1 MLKVREYMKNVGK
14 SITYAASDVMS
25 EHYETL
31 NDFKN
36 TNREV
41 FKEAYTA
48 VKDYRATFARVKT
61 QIVKSDIYTA
71 ANLGINNIISDIKT
85 GKFYN
90 KEREN
95 EYASTYGGSLMDES
109 EWDMDSSDF
118 DWDNKSDVSEGE
130 KIIATA
136 IKKNNKMSTVMMAD
150 AMTQGHKAIIDSSR
164 ENTTLLYVQQE
175 KLYNKVGGSLDNI
188 TSILK
193 NNAENNAKVQNQHMK
208 NTATFFTNMEKKTDK
223 IVAQLDEMIQ
233 MQRNLYKR
241 EAEKEKERKKNTV
254 TDISPGGI
262 PNLKEYKNA
271 IKKNIQDTISE
282 ITGGAG
288 SMGDALGGANFFA
301 MMTSN
306 PLGEVMKWGMNKALG
321 KEFKKASKDFD
332 NSLKGYFSTLMA
344 KANNAKFNSEDGVAK
359 FLGSIFGL
367 KIDKEASAL
376 DTSKYNRGP
385 IPFDGITKKSITEV
399 IPYYLRKMTA
409 ILTGDDEEVFD
420 YKTGKWRT
428 VRSVQKQHDEWK
440 NAGAKNAIA
449 GLNSLITDALG
460 KNTNQ
465 LMTKFRDQKKFKE
478 NYDKLAEALY
488 RTNGDL
494 NILNRPYDYG
504 IDAEFLDA
512 IKTILQDTQYY
523 YDTTAD
529 RAKKDENGN
538 PIGTFRSGSKTNS
551 RGTYRPDKIVGI
563 NRSKGANGIR
573 TGINS
578 RSVIA
583 NLARNIIETKSQR
596 ADQMRSMEKD
606 ADLIERLLYSEGIVI
621 DPDSKNNPSIRT
633 KHGDY
638 NVERAFNSPLAQ
650 AMKFVQDEHGNTLF
664 KYLQYIKRDLT
675 ALRVSGLGLLGITG
689 NKSIITDNEM
699 NFEKGESKRDSIQVE
714 SYIKHGGDNFYKN
727 QKNEAKEEEAY
738 DKKYENALEKWK
750 NEKKGIKPREIKE
763 FKDIIGFLNDREEE
777 LQKDAKKELKDKK
790 DIYDIMVD
798 WNFLKKEEAD
808 KFKEIL
814 YDKDKTMKQNLSERK
829 GMEKVALLTN
839 YATKLVQK
847 PWEAATDAVVSLDK
861 WISDLFFG
869 KALRKTKEDE
879 EDEQKGLLASMKDH
893 IKDGF
898 TNIIDSLSDKVG
910 EWMEKFNDKIK
921 DKLSP
926 AWKWLFG
933 EKADSESPREG
944 GILNG
949 GFVGKIGEWFRKNTE
964 DIKQWALEEARK
976 AKEAVTGKKDEDED
990 SSTSSSSITNSIIE
1004 EALTT
1009 KNKKQLINLLVVES
1023 KIFKNT
1029 REFDKYYK
1037 YCKDNNFSYRDAID
1051 VDNINIYL
1059 LKNKSKKVIDSSVG
1073 NNIVSG
1079 SNSLTENKFGRK
1091 MKDVNFEDIDSVKD
1105 FLRKSYFSGN
1115 TKDIDEYIEW
1125 AEKNI
1130 GLDDLYRICLENNI
1144 NEFKRIKAKNSSINK
1159 THQYIEKVNNK
1170 FSQNPHLKSLQE
1182 EYQNA
1187 EGSTAAER
1195 FAKAKNK
1202 LKESEEEATQENTNV
1217 LKRITSPIEKI
1228 ANYLEAIANK
1238 LGAIPII
1245 NNPTNQQARGGINK
1259 TGRAFPSVVSSG
1271 EIINGNV
1278 VPPGGPYITT
1288 IPKDGVVINPADE
1301 NTINRQAREEKS
1313 FFNKLRFNAKANDNL
1328 SEATI
1333 IDKMKDEKN
1342 QEFAADV
1349 IAKGGIGFAAG
1360 LLLGHPLLA
1369 AGVGIASGFSKK
1381 TNSFAN
1387 AIFGTASGVDENGNP
1402 VRQDDGLLSKEV
1414 QKAIPDIKRF
1424 GLGGAIAGL
1433 ITPFGPV
1440 GGLLIG
1446 SALGFAK
1453 NNGLVKDTLFG
1464 PDGVFEKDK
1473 ADKLRKALPNI
1484 GIGAAAGAL
1493 LGPFGLVGNAILG
1506 ATAGYVTSMDKFKTA
1521 IFGKD
1526 VKRIDKDGNEITVK
1540 EGGLVG
1546 AIKKGAEPLKNF
1558 GRTVVE
1564 GLTDAIFG
1572 KKIDTGKTDENGDPI
1587 MKRKGGIF
1595 GMVKDQIISPI
1606 AEGLKPILQ
1615 ETKIMFKKTIGVIP
1629 GMVKKYIIDKPGT
1642 HLGDRISGVGS
1653 KIAKAGI
1660 NLGKGALWLGATPLM
1675 LGAQGIKGIGAGLR
1689 RKQIRRGQ
1697 ADDMTAEERLA
1708 YRKSSNF
1715 MQDIDDYYN
1724 IDQSLAR
1731 LGTTS
1736 TVDELEYLRSV
1747 LLYATD
1753 EGSALDEEDRYV
1765 REEFDKELTR
1775 YISGRDANRIMK
1787 QLNRKGVNYNKAERI
1802 LRGNL
1807 KGIDGEKLAPEQKQ
1821 KLIDELHNLYEK
1833 RDSIIERHKEIKK
1846 RGKNIDSELKKL
1858 GLSGVKV
1865 NDKKQ
1870 VNKLVSYLNTEIS
1883 HKEAGVDNS
1892 AIGRNTTELEENTSE
1907 IKKLTEAITD
1917 QIRAYIGFKDDLAKK
1932 YGFKGEIE
1940 NQTKRDSQFR
1950 KDSDEEENDKSD
1962 NNSNNKDELEKIMKT
1977 MKGPFKKTRAKAKL
1991 KKDLKKKMEE
2001 AAYEKCKEL
2010 ENAAAKNWEVASK
2023 EAFNRDPDDPD
2034 NPNVRQITLDG
2045 ITYKVYSKDKE
2056 ETEKEYKYYVRNYI
2070 DSRIPKSSPIRN
2082 FIFSKAG
2089 RLMYKIHSAGVI
2101 KTTMALAFAAA
2112 TPASGLLLAGYG
2124 ASRLVKL
2131 MHKHDIRPIR
2141 SIATGIGHGALAIG
2155 RFTKNKLYRDSTGK
2169 DLSKKARKE
2178 WRKLSDEEKMEYA
2191 HNKWE
2196 EMSANE
2202 KSNYNDEND
2211 YLTNGGAEKDY
2222 IKEKIDE
2229 LEKQGG
2235 NKSGLLARPLKTASR
2250 IKAGVKNYVAG
2261 VINNAKKKG
2270 KDASPL
2276 EKLIFNISDKLGNIK
2291 EGLFGKK
2298 GDRGGLLQKI
2308 FGITKWVVGAPL
2320 LVGFLSKF
2328 KSKIGPMIIG
2338 KKDSKGNYSGGM
2350 FSGVANAF
2358 KESFNKFGGKIRD
2371 WFKNEGDYKNTN
2383 TGLQGFYKNF
2393 KSLLSSLGDTWKLGF
2408 DTILHKWV
2416 PYAVE
2421 HLITGLPAAIGGVI
2435 KGAFNGILGLLK
2447 LNAKANDNL
2456 QTITFNDTMGG
2467 SFSTE
2472 SLTAGQTYSDTDY
2485 GDESYLN
2492 NVNNEATY
2500 SSGSSG
2506 LSFGSPKA
2514 EGSSMLTRF
2523 AKNKIATR
2531 FGSKLYRS
2539 GGKLGGKVLEKSGKL
2554 VSKLPGGVVTKGV
2567 GATAKGIGKVL
2578 QFDTAVEK
2586 SAESVVEKLSKE
2598 GAENAAK
2605 KGTESLLKGGT
2616 EQIFK
2621 ETAEN
2626 VVEKGSSGVIKK
2638 ICKFLSGALEKIFKC
2653 GPFKK
2658 AMKKAAKEGAEQAT
2672 EKGLKKAI
2680 KELTEK
2686 VAKGLAK
2693 KASSALAKITTKIGA
2708 GIASGGLITAGFVL
2722 YDFTTGMADARNI
2735 LQIVDEKISWVD
2747 RILAGLSKVLSGIII
2762 LFDEQICCGLILNI
2776 FGQLFFPKKVA
2787 EIQQKQE
2794 QAKLIVQQYNEEN
2807 GTNYSINDYNNEFNG
2822 NAYTK
2827 VKEGISKVGK
2837 GIWNGIKT
2845 VGKTIMGTNARAN
2858 SHLQPID
2865 LDSNSQSE
2873 PYISGKTNKKNKT
2886 IKTLATVAGGVLGG
2900 PIGAVLGNAL
2910 SSKAIEKSER
2920 AKERS
2925 EFIKNLPSMF
2935 IQLCRNISM
2944 IANKVN
2950 GNITNTGV
2958 AGKDIKS
2965 DTSIEGFMSNSINT
2979 SVDAVSQGIE
2989 SIAEFK
2995 TKFDKE
3001 NQEVN
3006 QLINSGKLGPID
3018 KGFWNINLI
3027 ESGNPLIDSMLK
3039 MNEYMSRLIRAPF
3052 SMVAQTMGNV
3062 GAVLA
3067 ADDNNNNSNNNSE
3080 SEEKDTSPKK
3090 GKSLISKI
3098 GGFFKGL
3105 FGKGKDDNSGKGSS
3119 DHIYQRD
3126 YSGSFQTAGD
3136 TERQTIADSGCGP
3149 AAAATVMNRY
3159 GLHGDLNKAAKF
3171 ATTRGYKEVN
3181 GGTYPEYFNDYL
3193 SQKGIQTKPT
3203 QSNAEVVR
3211 SLAQGKPVIMMGR
3224 NSNNNSNTP
3233 YGSKYSHYVVAT
3245 GLDKNGQVIVE
3256 DSEDRRGQTRY
3267 SLADTLKNTSIK
3279 ITTSANGKYG
3289 RGSSFASVFSN
3300 YTESMIKGM
3309 YGGYYNALF
3318 GLDTDDGQNGTTSS
3332 GSNNSQ
3338 NQGSSNI
3345 TNVQDSSDVETRKKI
3360 IWDFLISHGC
3370 SKNFAAAIMGN
3381 MRRESGFDPTAGE
3394 IASGASGAKSI
3405 LQMDHPLLN
3414 DHPATGHGWGL
3425 CQWSYGEGHAAL
3437 YNWCEA
3443 HGLSADT
3450 LEGQLNY
3457 LIAGLKGIDMDAA
3470 TNPNNSNIF
3479 NCTGEGVITYT
3490 NYLVE
3495 QYGGFDYINGLSIP
3509 DAVIAFYKT
3518 YERGYNE
3525 DSDIAKSIPW
3535 AQEIYDQ
3542 FANSSGSGKGK
3553 KINASEFF
3561 SNKVGK
3567 GKYGRGTKNISKSRY
3582 PKLGR
3587 SKPKFGRASY
3597 GPDQYL
3603 ELYGSPLTYNGE
3615 KVYITGEVNEYGG
3628 QIIKTVNSDQIVDAD
3643 TAEGQKI
3650 YDTLATDLNCT
3661 SHVPS
3666 SSEESSEDNNTDESQ
3681 NETTPAINSSNSFLT
3696 MFGEYTGSLM
3706 KGLYGNYWTALFGN
3720 EEANGEEKINPQNV
3734 HAKKINNTAKVC
3746 APIAG
3751 RFKINQQYSIN
3762 GLDKD
3767 GNPTAYGGPHFG
3779 VDMKPCDENGNAPEN
3794 PIGTKIFSL
3803 CNGQVIQAS
3812 YGGNAGNV
3820 VSVCSSD
3827 SATKGKLFTY
3837 MHLDEIN
3844 VKKDQQVTVGQLL
3857 GTLGNTGECYPEGV
3871 DGAHLHFEIDL
3882 GGVWGSNSG
3891 SNPTQDPAEIMGI
3904 PSGIDVHNVGLD
3916 AVFENELF
3924 PDTSEDYGVGK
3935 YGRGKEESNT
3945 SISKKYSNN
3954 YNKKMSTLSGS
3965 SRSSYGRGSS
3975 NNHNKSNRSLVN
3987 TQIVNKKMAQAE
3999 KNRNLNIYNENR
4011 LRSIND
4017 NGSTPKWTTQENPN
4031 YMKELQNLNQE
4042 TGYGYGIEP
4051 NISSTK
4057 INQLNLS
4064 NDQLISILEVIAD
4077 NSNKTDQIIQ
4087 LLAAIV
4093 TNTSSTNNTQSN
4105 STNKI
4110 NQLISQLRS
4119 NNSSSAPIAG
4129 LNNILN
4135 NNSENTA
4142 KAVYSIAK
4150 S

>member
-41 FKEAYTA
+41 FKEAYIA
-48 VKDYRATFARVKT
+48 VKDYRSTFARVKT

-118 DWDNKSDVSEGE
+118 DWDTKSDVSEGE

-193 NNAENNAKVQNQHMK
+193 NNAENNAKAQNQHMK

-301 MMTSN
+301 MMAAN

-321 KEFKKASKDFD
+321 NEFKKASKDFD

-420 YKTGKWRT
+420 FKTGKWRT
-428 VRSVQKQHDEWK
+428 VRSVQKQHDDWK
-440 NAGAKNAIA
+440 KAGAKNAMA

-465 LMTKFRDQKKFKE
+465 LMTKFRDQKRFKE

-523 YDTTAD
+523 YDTAD
-529 RAKKDENGN
+529 DRIKKDKDGN
-538 PIGTFRSGSKTNS
+538 PVKSPFRSGSRTNS
-551 RGTYRPDKIVGI
+551 RGTYVAPKVVGI

-606 ADLIERLLYSEGIVI
+606 ADLIERILYSEGIVI

-638 NVERAFNSPLAQ
+638 NIERAFNSPLAQ
-650 AMKFVQDEHGNTLF
+650 AIKFVPDEHGNTLF

-675 ALRVSGLGLLGITG
+675 AIRVSGLGLLGITG

-714 SYIKHGGDNFYKN
+714 SYIKHGGENFYKN

-750 NEKKGIKPREIKE
+750 NEKKGREPREIKE

-790 DIYDIMVD
+790 DIYDVMVD

-879 EDEQKGLLASMKDH
+879 EDEEKGLLASMKDH

-933 EKADSESPREG
+933 EKADSETPRSGGVLG
-944 GILNG
+944 GIFGHFETAL
-949 GFVGKIGEWFRKNTE
+949 KKNAE
-964 DIKQWALEEARK
+964 DIKQWTLEEARK
-976 AKEAVTGKKDEDED
+976 AKEAVTGKKNEDED
-990 SSTSSSSITNSIIE
+990 SSSTSSITS
-1004 EALTT
+1004 
-1009 KNKKQLINLLVVES
+1009 
-1023 KIFKNT
+1023 
-1029 REFDKYYK
+1029 
-1037 YCKDNNFSYRDAID
+1037 
-1051 VDNINIYL
+1051 
-1059 LKNKSKKVIDSSVG
+1059 
-1073 NNIVSG
+1073 
-1079 SNSLTENKFGRK
+1079 SNSLTSKTISKPERKKLKKIIIDGGILSNYEDPNEQFAKYIRYCRENKIPFDIA
-1091 MKDVNFEDIDSVKD
+1091 KD
-1105 FLRKSYFSGN
+1105 
-1115 TKDIDEYIEW
+1115 
-1125 AEKNI
+1125 EKNI
-1130 GLDDLYRICLENNI
+1130 YKFFKNNG
-1144 NEFKRIKAKNSSINK
+1144 
-1159 THQYIEKVNNK
+1159 IEMDPNFVQKVNKQFLHDN
-1170 FSQNPHLKSLQE
+1170 Q
-1182 EYQNA
+1182 
-1187 EGSTAAER
+1187 
-1195 FAKAKNK
+1195 NK
-1202 LKESEEEATQENTNV
+1202 LKSGSHSTKEEKISRKSIGNKRDERIVLRIKSIFLELGYSEKDAEDYINWFKNNEGNHSISGKKVNDNNLIANEDYILNYVSGQTEVQINETYQKLKSQYTNKSSKKLFDIAKKDSRKYMNDTLGKSEETTKENTNA
-1217 LKRITSPIEKI
+1217 LERITSPIEKI

-1245 NNPTNQQARGGINK
+1245 NNPSNQQARGGINR
-1259 TGRAFPSVVSSG
+1259 TGKPFTSVVSSG

-1342 QEFAADV
+1342 QAFAADV

-1414 QKAIPDIKRF
+1414 QKAIPDVKKF

-1453 NNGLVKDTLFG
+1453 NNSLVKDTLFG

-1493 LGPFGLVGNAILG
+1493 LGPFGLVGNVILG

-1595 GMVKDQIISPI
+1595 GMVKDQIIAPI
-1606 AEGLKPILQ
+1606 AEGMKPILQ
-1615 ETKIMFKKTIGVIP
+1615 ETKIMFKKTIGSIP
-1629 GMVKKYIIDKPGT
+1629 GMVKKYILDKPGS

-1660 NLGKGALWLGATPLM
+1660 NLGKSALWVGATPLM
-1675 LGAQGIKGIGAGLR
+1675 LGARTIQGIGAGLR

-1715 MQDIDDYYN
+1715 MADRDDYYD
-1724 IDQSLAR
+1724 IDQSLAK
-1731 LGTTS
+1731 LGNTS
-1736 TVDELEYLRSV
+1736 TVDELEYLRSA

-1753 EGSALDEEDRYV
+1753 ENSALDEEDRYV
-1765 REEFDKELTR
+1765 REEFDKELTK
-1775 YISGRDANRIMK
+1775 YISGRDAHKIMK
-1787 QLNRKGVNYNKAERI
+1787 QLNSKGVDYNKAERI

-1807 KGIDGEKLAPEQKQ
+1807 KGLDGEKLAPEQKQ
-1821 KLIDELHNLYEK
+1821 KLIDELHNLYKK
-1833 RDSIIERHKEIKK
+1833 RESVIERHKEIKEK
-1846 RGKNIDSELKKL
+1846 GKDINSVISEL
-1858 GLSGVKV
+1858 GLSGVDV

-1870 VNKLVSYLNTEIS
+1870 VNKLVSYLNTEIT
-1883 HKEAGVDNS
+1883 HKEAGIDNS

-1907 IKKLTEAITD
+1907 IKKLTEVVTD
-1917 QIRAYIGFKDDLAKK
+1917 QIRAYIGFKDDLAEK
-1932 YGFKGEIE
+1932 YGFKGELE
-1940 NQTKRDSQFR
+1940 NQAKRDSKFR
-1950 KDSDEEENDKSD
+1950 DKLDAKNYAPEVTGETGLVLYDPEFAKFQEEHNKLSNENTPQDIKYGDKFKDI
-1962 NNSNNKDELEKIMKT
+1962 LKT
-1977 MKGPFKKTRAKAKL
+1977 MRGPFKKSRARL
-1991 KKDLKKKMEE
+1991 RVKKDLKEEMEKARKKE
-2001 AAYEKCKEL
+2001 ANEKCKEL
-2010 ENAAAKNWEVASK
+2010 EEQAKINWNNAVN
-2023 EAFNRDPDDPD
+2023 EAFKLDGDPD
-2034 NPNVRQITLDG
+2034 NPNAREITLDG
-2045 ITYKVYSKDKE
+2045 ITYNVYSNDKE

-2070 DSRIPKSSPIRN
+2070 NSRIPKSSPIRN
-2082 FIFSKAG
+2082 FIFSTSG
-2089 RLMYKIHSAGVI
+2089 RLMYKIHSADVI

-2112 TPASGLLLAGYG
+2112 TPASGLILAGYG
-2124 ASRLVKL
+2124 ASKLVKL
-2131 MHKHDIRPIR
+2131 MHKHNIRPVK
-2141 SIATGIGHGALAIG
+2141 SLATGIGHGALAIG

-2178 WRKLSDEEKMEYA
+2178 WKKLSDEEKMEYA

-2261 VINNAKKKG
+2261 AINNAKKKG

-2298 GDRGGLLQKI
+2298 GDRGGILQKI
-2308 FGITKWVVGAPL
+2308 FGVTKWVIGAPL

-2338 KKDSKGNYSGGM
+2338 KKDSEGNYSGGM

-2371 WFKNEGDYKNTN
+2371 WFKNEGDYKDTN

-2408 DTILHKWV
+2408 DTIMQKWI

-2421 HLITGLPAAIGGVI
+2421 NIIINLPKAIGGVI

-2447 LNAKANDNL
+2447 LNAKANDGL

-2467 SFSTE
+2467 SFSME
-2472 SLTAGQTYSDTDY
+2472 SLSAGQTYSDTNY

-2492 NVNNEATY
+2492 NINNDTTTY
-2500 SSGSSG
+2500 SSNNSSG

-2531 FGSKLYRS
+2531 LGSNLYRS
-2539 GGKLGGKVLEKSGKL
+2539 GGKLGGKIFEKSGKL
-2554 VSKLPGGVVTKGV
+2554 ISKLPGGVVTKGV

-2578 QFDTAVEK
+2578 QFDTAIEK
-2586 SAESVVEKLSKE
+2586 GAEDVVEKLGKE
-2598 GAENAAK
+2598 GTENVAEK
-2605 KGTESLLKGGT
+2605 TVKEGTER
-2616 EQIFK
+2616 IFK

-2626 VVEKGSSGVIKK
+2626 AAEKGSSGIIKK
-2638 ICKFLSGALEKIFKC
+2638 ICKFLSGAVEKIFKG

-2658 AMKKAAKEGAEQAT
+2658 PGRP
-2672 EKGLKKAI
+2672 
-2680 KELTEK
+2680 
-2686 VAKGLAK
+2686 
-2693 KASSALAKITTKIGA
+2693 
-2708 GIASGGLITAGFVL
+2708 VL
-2722 YDFTTGMADARNI
+2722 
-2735 LQIVDEKISWVD
+2735 
-2747 RILAGLSKVLSGIII
+2747 
-2762 LFDEQICCGLILNI
+2762 
-2776 FGQLFFPKKVA
+2776 P
-2787 EIQQKQE
+2787 
-2794 QAKLIVQQYNEEN
+2794 
-2807 GTNYSINDYNNEFNG
+2807 
-2822 NAYTK
+2822 
-2827 VKEGISKVGK
+2827 
-2837 GIWNGIKT
+2837 
-2845 VGKTIMGTNARAN
+2845 
-2858 SHLQPID
+2858 
-2865 LDSNSQSE
+2865 
-2873 PYISGKTNKKNKT
+2873 
-2886 IKTLATVAGGVLGG
+2886 
-2900 PIGAVLGNAL
+2900 
-2910 SSKAIEKSER
+2910 
-2920 AKERS
+2920 
-2925 EFIKNLPSMF
+2925 
-2935 IQLCRNISM
+2935 
-2944 IANKVN
+2944 
-2950 GNITNTGV
+2950 
-2958 AGKDIKS
+2958 
-2965 DTSIEGFMSNSINT
+2965 
-2979 SVDAVSQGIE
+2979 
-2989 SIAEFK
+2989 
-2995 TKFDKE
+2995 
-3001 NQEVN
+3001 
-3006 QLINSGKLGPID
+3006 
-3018 KGFWNINLI
+3018 
-3027 ESGNPLIDSMLK
+3027 
-3039 MNEYMSRLIRAPF
+3039 
-3052 SMVAQTMGNV
+3052 
-3062 GAVLA
+3062 
-3067 ADDNNNNSNNNSE
+3067 
-3080 SEEKDTSPKK
+3080 
-3090 GKSLISKI
+3090 
-3098 GGFFKGL
+3098 
-3105 FGKGKDDNSGKGSS
+3105 
-3119 DHIYQRD
+3119 
-3126 YSGSFQTAGD
+3126 
-3136 TERQTIADSGCGP
+3136 
-3149 AAAATVMNRY
+3149 
-3159 GLHGDLNKAAKF
+3159 
-3171 ATTRGYKEVN
+3171 
-3181 GGTYPEYFNDYL
+3181 
-3193 SQKGIQTKPT
+3193 
-3203 QSNAEVVR
+3203 
-3211 SLAQGKPVIMMGR
+3211 
-3224 NSNNNSNTP
+3224 
-3233 YGSKYSHYVVAT
+3233 
-3245 GLDKNGQVIVE
+3245 
-3256 DSEDRRGQTRY
+3256 
-3267 SLADTLKNTSIK
+3267 
-3279 ITTSANGKYG
+3279 
-3289 RGSSFASVFSN
+3289 
-3300 YTESMIKGM
+3300 
-3309 YGGYYNALF
+3309 
-3318 GLDTDDGQNGTTSS
+3318 
-3332 GSNNSQ
+3332 
-3338 NQGSSNI
+3338 
-3345 TNVQDSSDVETRKKI
+3345 
-3360 IWDFLISHGC
+3360 
-3370 SKNFAAAIMGN
+3370 
-3381 MRRESGFDPTAGE
+3381 
-3394 IASGASGAKSI
+3394 
-3405 LQMDHPLLN
+3405 
-3414 DHPATGHGWGL
+3414 
-3425 CQWSYGEGHAAL
+3425 
-3437 YNWCEA
+3437 
-3443 HGLSADT
+3443 
-3450 LEGQLNY
+3450 
-3457 LIAGLKGIDMDAA
+3457 
-3470 TNPNNSNIF
+3470 
-3479 NCTGEGVITYT
+3479 
-3490 NYLVE
+3490 
-3495 QYGGFDYINGLSIP
+3495 
-3509 DAVIAFYKT
+3509 
-3518 YERGYNE
+3518 
-3525 DSDIAKSIPW
+3525 
-3535 AQEIYDQ
+3535 
-3542 FANSSGSGKGK
+3542 GSGKG
-3553 KINASEFF
+3553 
-3561 SNKVGK
+3561 
-3567 GKYGRGTKNISKSRY
+3567 
-3582 PKLGR
+3582 
-3587 SKPKFGRASY
+3587 
-3597 GPDQYL
+3597 
-3603 ELYGSPLTYNGE
+3603 
-3615 KVYITGEVNEYGG
+3615 VN
-3628 QIIKTVNSDQIVDAD
+3628 
-3643 TAEGQKI
+3643 
-3650 YDTLATDLNCT
+3650 L
-3661 SHVPS
+3661 
-3666 SSEESSEDNNTDESQ
+3666 
-3681 NETTPAINSSNSFLT
+3681 
-3696 MFGEYTGSLM
+3696 
-3706 KGLYGNYWTALFGN
+3706 
-3720 EEANGEEKINPQNV
+3720 
-3734 HAKKINNTAKVC
+3734 
-3746 APIAG
+3746 
-3751 RFKINQQYSIN
+3751 
-3762 GLDKD
+3762 
-3767 GNPTAYGGPHFG
+3767 
-3779 VDMKPCDENGNAPEN
+3779 
-3794 PIGTKIFSL
+3794 
-3803 CNGQVIQAS
+3803 
-3812 YGGNAGNV
+3812 
-3820 VSVCSSD
+3820 
-3827 SATKGKLFTY
+3827 
-3837 MHLDEIN
+3837 
-3844 VKKDQQVTVGQLL
+3844 
-3857 GTLGNTGECYPEGV
+3857 
-3871 DGAHLHFEIDL
+3871 
-3882 GGVWGSNSG
+3882 
-3891 SNPTQDPAEIMGI
+3891 
-3904 PSGIDVHNVGLD
+3904 
-3916 AVFENELF
+3916 
-3924 PDTSEDYGVGK
+3924 
-3935 YGRGKEESNT
+3935 
-3945 SISKKYSNN
+3945 
-3954 YNKKMSTLSGS
+3954 
-3965 SRSSYGRGSS
+3965 
-3975 NNHNKSNRSLVN
+3975 
-3987 TQIVNKKMAQAE
+3987 
-3999 KNRNLNIYNENR
+3999 
-4011 LRSIND
+4011 
-4017 NGSTPKWTTQENPN
+4017 
-4031 YMKELQNLNQE
+4031 
-4042 TGYGYGIEP
+4042 
-4051 NISSTK
+4051 
-4057 INQLNLS
+4057 
-4064 NDQLISILEVIAD
+4064 
-4077 NSNKTDQIIQ
+4077 
-4087 LLAAIV
+4087 
-4093 TNTSSTNNTQSN
+4093 
-4105 STNKI
+4105 
-4110 NQLISQLRS
+4110 
-4119 NNSSSAPIAG
+4119 
-4129 LNNILN
+4129 
-4135 NNSENTA
+4135 
-4142 KAVYSIAK
+4142 
-4150 S
+4150 